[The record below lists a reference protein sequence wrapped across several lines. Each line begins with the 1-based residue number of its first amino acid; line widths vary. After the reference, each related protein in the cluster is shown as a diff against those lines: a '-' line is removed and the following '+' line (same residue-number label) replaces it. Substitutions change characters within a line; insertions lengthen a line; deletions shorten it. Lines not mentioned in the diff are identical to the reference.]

1 MITNPKVT
9 IDLINQNL
17 QSRVTWTS
25 SENQSFGNLSLLNV
39 PNKLS
44 PDFSTFELNETVL
57 DNTIGYE
64 IKNIAFMSTSISN
77 ENCSFGQVWVQ
88 GEFDTEVD
96 FYDATLN
103 FGINFPR
110 HIQIAYIDINDS
122 VIDSDDFD
130 NIDSGTFHI
139 TRAQV
144 GVKKILIEFLQSY
157 APYQYAHLQEFII
170 GDNIVFDKNTI
181 TDLKINETTDSI
193 SNTLEIDTAS
203 LEVYAKQGDNDIF
216 NSYNIKYFIKKNQK
230 MKFEVEI
237 TDNNIT
243 KNIFLGYYYCKE
255 ITLYE
260 NGKIRIECY
269 SLLGIMDK
277 VIYGAS
283 PFSENNTT
291 GADFINT
298 IFTVLAIRIGG
309 DATDY
314 YEIDATALPVVN
326 QNIVSGYIPVVS
338 CREALHH
345 ICFVLGLCVMDNRN
359 AKILIKKINNYYIS
373 QGTIKLDEI
382 VNNVEFEN
390 IEEVKSLKVNINEF
404 TKSDSVELVAKI
416 TDENMFVFNSPIDIS
431 TIGYNPD
438 TGFIA
443 RGSSTAIRLEYDSQP
458 FEVEISAK
466 QYSTNKDESIIAK
479 ILNTDNYGPELT
491 LMDSPLITKSNGE
504 NIVYRWLDYQKAHL
518 LKVKLQYIVTTQQTS
533 DIVKIFLPNNREVV
547 GELVYQS
554 VDVAGG
560 MIANAEIMCSEKL
573 D

>member
-17 QSRVTWTS
+17 QNRITWS
-25 SENQSFGNLSLLNV
+25 SSQNQSFGDLSLLNV
-39 PNKLS
+39 TNKTS

-170 GDNIVFDKNTI
+170 GDNIVFDRNTI

-345 ICFVLGLCVMDNRN
+345 ICFVLGLCVLDNRN
-359 AKILIKKINNYYIS
+359 GKILIKKINNYYIS
-373 QGTIKLDEI
+373 QGTIKPDEI

-416 TDENMFVFNSPIDIS
+416 TDENMFVFNSPIDVS
-431 TIGYNPD
+431 TIGYNPN

-504 NIVYRWLDYQKAHL
+504 NIVYRWLYYQKAHL

>member
-216 NSYNIKYFIKKNQK
+216 NSSNIKYFIKKNQK

-431 TIGYNPD
+431 TIGYTPD